1 MATHTG
7 RTSRVFAAG
16 FETRGCANSETCVTG
31 LNRHFGTI
39 RHDDRECPTS
49 TSKRMPRKTLRPDRI
64 AATVEQLSKRV
75 SERFPESGLQ
85 RVSEELVQLG
95 EKAKTT
101 APLISRPIYS
111 VRIGVGM
118 LIGLVVVLIISLI
131 WSGIDRIGLVG
142 RADILNIVS
151 ALEAGTNEL
160 VLIGLGIFFL
170 VSLETRLKRTR
181 AIRAIHELRS
191 IAHVIDMHQLSKDP
205 AYFRNYPGVTKSSPT
220 RQLTLFETI
229 RYLDYCSEL
238 LSLTSKIAALY
249 IQRFNDGVVLSAVSD
264 VETLCTALSGKVW
277 QKLQVAESIL
287 KDAAG

>member
-1 MATHTG
+1 
-7 RTSRVFAAG
+7 
-16 FETRGCANSETCVTG
+16 
-31 LNRHFGTI
+31 
-39 RHDDRECPTS
+39 
-49 TSKRMPRKTLRPDRI
+49 MPRKSLRPDMI
-64 AATVEQLSKRV
+64 AATVAKIANRV

-85 RVSEELVQLG
+85 RVSEELVLLG
-95 EKAKTT
+95 EKAKET

-111 VRIGVGM
+111 VRIGVGI
-118 LIGLVVVLIISLI
+118 LIGLVIVLLVSLI
-131 WSGIDRIGLVG
+131 SSGIGRVG
-142 RADILNIVS
+142 IVDRADILDVVS

-170 VSLETRLKRTR
+170 VSLETRIKRVR

-205 AYFRNYPGVTKSSPT
+205 GYFRNYPGATKSSPI

-264 VETLCTALSGKVW
+264 VETLCTALSNKVW
-277 QKLQVAESIL
+277 QKVQIAESIID
-287 KDAAG
+287 DAPA

>member
-1 MATHTG
+1 
-7 RTSRVFAAG
+7 
-16 FETRGCANSETCVTG
+16 
-31 LNRHFGTI
+31 
-39 RHDDRECPTS
+39 
-49 TSKRMPRKTLRPDRI
+49 MPRKSLRPDKI
-64 AATVEQLSKRV
+64 AATVEKLSRRV

-95 EKAKTT
+95 EKAKAG
-101 APLISRPIYS
+101 APRISRPIYS
-111 VRIGVGM
+111 VRIGVGI
-118 LIGLVVVLIISLI
+118 LIVLVVALVVSLI
-131 WSGIDRIGLVG
+131 WNGIGQIEQVG
-142 RADILNIVS
+142 GADVLDIVS

-170 VSLETRLKRTR
+170 VSLETRLKRVR
-181 AIRAIHELRS
+181 AIGAIHELRS

-205 AYFRNYPGVTKSSPT
+205 AIFRNYPGATLSSPT

-264 VETLCTALSGKVW
+264 VETLCTALSNKIW

-287 KDAAG
+287 KDAPFHKNAQGIAIE